1 MGINFFKKYL
11 IWLLRFDKILVC
23 IIPVSTADVKDAVEF
38 LSAGDF
44 LDGIFILEAVEYS
57 GVIQMMNIKKEIL
70 QAAIMG
76 VGLPAILI
84 SAVIWRGNV
93 DADNNVT
100 EPVDTTHS
108 QTTTAPQQKLK
119 IPVLQGQQL
128 VQMELEEYLL
138 GVLLAEMPSTFE
150 PEALKAQ
157 AVAARTF
164 TLWNCTRPGVHA
176 SGGVC
181 TESSCCQGYISP
193 LRYLQQGGTNAQI
206 EKIRSAVAATAGQ
219 VVYYEGELILAT
231 YFSCSGGI
239 TESAVAVWGKDYPYL
254 QSVESPGEE
263 QAAWY
268 SDQREF
274 TVEEFEQALGIS
286 LTGVP
291 GTWFGVITYT
301 SGGGVKTAD
310 ICGTSFQGTELRTK
324 LGLRSTAFTLSASE
338 QGVTVYTRGYG
349 HRVGLSQYGADAMAL
364 TGSDYKDI
372 LCHYY
377 PGTTVERYPF

>member
-1 MGINFFKKYL
+1 MR
-11 IWLLRFDKILVC
+11 LLRFDRIYDF
-23 IIPVSTADVKDAVEF
+23 IIPVSGADVKDTVEF
-38 LSAGDF
+38 LSTGDF
-44 LDGIFILEAVEYS
+44 LDGIFIPEAVEYS
-57 GVIQMMNIKKEIL
+57 GVIQMMNVKKEIL
-70 QAAIMG
+70 QAAILG

-84 SAVIWRGNV
+84 SAVVWRGSAANGP
-93 DADNNVT
+93 A
-100 EPVDTTHS
+100 
-108 QTTTAPQQKLK
+108 TTAPTTTQAQASSSQQALR
-119 IPVLQGQQL
+119 IPVLQGQQT

-138 GVLLAEMPSTFE
+138 GVLLAEMPASFE

-164 TLWNCTRPGVHA
+164 TLWNCTRQGIHT

-193 LRYLQQGGTNAQI
+193 LRYIQQGGTNAQI
-206 EKIRSAVAATAGQ
+206 EKVRSAVTATAGQ
-219 VVYYEGELILAT
+219 VVCYEGELILAT

-268 SDQREF
+268 SDRKDF
-274 TVEEFEQALGIS
+274 TVAEFEQALGIS

-291 GTWFGVITYT
+291 GTWFGVVTYT

-310 ICGTSFQGTELRTK
+310 ICGTSFRGTELRTK
-324 LGLRSTAFTLSASE
+324 LGLRSTAFTLSASQE
-338 QGVTVYTRGYG
+338 GVTVYTRGYG

-364 TGSDYKDI
+364 TGSDYKQI
-372 LCHYY
+372 LTHYY
-377 PGTTVERYPF
+377 PGTTVEQYLSR

>member
-1 MGINFFKKYL
+1 MR
-11 IWLLRFDKILVC
+11 LLRFDRIYNF
-23 IIPVSTADVKDAVEF
+23 IIPVSAADVKDAVEF

-44 LDGIFILEAVEYS
+44 LDGIFIPEAVEYS
-57 GVIQMMNIKKEIL
+57 GVIQMMNVKKEII
-70 QAAIMG
+70 QAAILG
-76 VGLPAILI
+76 VGLPAVLI
-84 SAVIWRGNV
+84 SAVVWRGSAANG
-93 DADNNVT
+93 AA
-100 EPVDTTHS
+100 
-108 QTTTAPQQKLK
+108 TTAPTTTQSQVNSSQQQALM
-119 IPVLQGQQL
+119 IPVLQGEQT

-138 GVLLAEMPSTFE
+138 GVLLAEMPANFE

-164 TLWNCTRPGVHA
+164 TLWNCTRQGNHTQQT
-176 SGGVC
+176 VC

-193 LRYLQQGGTNAQI
+193 LRYIQQGGTNAQI
-206 EKIRSAVAATAGQ
+206 EKVRSAVAATAGQ
-219 VVYYEGELILAT
+219 VVCYEGELILAT

-268 SDQREF
+268 SDQKEF

-377 PGTTVERYPF
+377 PGTTVELYPF